1 MKTTLVFGFAL
12 AAAGCADMP
21 DKAKAARIANPAS
34 EYCIEQGGR
43 VELRQEA
50 NGTVGYCH
58 LPDGRVVEEWTLF
71 RSKTGG
77 NRQ

>member
-1 MKTTLVFGFAL
+1 MKAPLVIGLAL
-12 AAAGCADMP
+12 AAGCADMP
-21 DKAKAARIANPAS
+21 DRAGTARIANPAS

-58 LPDGRVVEEWTLF
+58 LPDGRVVEEWMLF